1 MDEKREL
8 TKAEHAA
15 IAGGLI
21 RTRDRAV
28 LATAFA
34 EDGAPYGSLVSVACD
49 TDSAP
54 LLFVSDLSEHCKN
67 LYRDPRAAL
76 LYAAPE
82 EPGVDPLTRPR
93 VTAMG
98 RLVRSDDAALVERYV
113 ARHPEAEMYRTFRDF
128 HLWRMTVERVHLV
141 AGFGA
146 IRWLTPAE
154 ALGTP

>member
-1 MDEKREL
+1 MDEKRDS

-21 RTRDRAV
+21 RGRDRAV

-34 EDGAPYGSLVSVACD
+34 EDGTPYGSLVSVACD
-49 TDSAP
+49 ADGAP
-54 LLFVSDLSEHCKN
+54 LLFISDLSEHSKN

-82 EPGVDPLTRPR
+82 EAGVDPLTRPR
-93 VTAMG
+93 ATAMG
-98 RLVRSDDAALVERYV
+98 RLVRADEAALIARYV
-113 ARHPEAEMYRTFRDF
+113 ARHPEAEMYKTFRDF

-154 ALGTP
+154 ALGAA

>member
-1 MDEKREL
+1 MDEKRES

-15 IAGGLI
+15 IAGELI

-34 EDGAPYGSLVSVACD
+34 ADGAPYGSLVSVACD
-49 TDSAP
+49 TDGSP

-67 LYRDPRAAL
+67 LYKDARAAL

-98 RLVRSDDAALVERYV
+98 RLVRSDDPGLIDRYV
-113 ARHPEAEMYRTFRDF
+113 ARHPEAEMYKTFRDF
-128 HLWRMTVERVHLV
+128 HLWRMAVERVHLV

-154 ALGTP
+154 CLDPA

>member
-1 MDEKREL
+1 MDDKPES

-15 IAGGLI
+15 IASGLI
-21 RTRDRAV
+21 RARDRAV

-49 TDSAP
+49 ADSAP

-82 EPGVDPLTRPR
+82 EAGVDPLTRPR

-98 RLVRSDDAALVERYV
+98 RLVRTDDRALVARYV
-113 ARHPEAEMYRTFRDF
+113 ARHPEAETYRTFRDF

-154 ALGTP
+154 VLGPA

>member
-1 MDEKREL
+1 MDENRES

-15 IAGGLI
+15 VAGELI
-21 RTRDRAV
+21 RTRDRAM

-49 TDSAP
+49 SDSSP

-82 EPGVDPLTRPR
+82 ETGVDPLTRPR

-98 RLVRSDDAALVERYV
+98 RLVRSDDAALIARYI

-128 HLWRMTVERVHLV
+128 HLWRMNVERIHLV

-146 IRWLTPAE
+146 IRWLTPVE
-154 ALGTP
+154 VLGPA

>member
-1 MDEKREL
+1 MDEKRKS

-15 IAGGLI
+15 IASGLI
-21 RTRDRAV
+21 RGRDRAT

-49 TDSAP
+49 ADGSP

-76 LYAAPE
+76 LYAAAE

-98 RLVRSDDAALVERYV
+98 RLVRTDEPGLVDRYV
-113 ARHPEAEMYRTFRDF
+113 ARHPEAEMYKTFRDF
-128 HLWRMTVERVHLV
+128 HLWRMSVERVHLV

-154 ALGTP
+154 VLGGA